1 VPDARRPTPDALP
14 DLPFGYAA
22 NVVEAHQQEEVV
34 DALPVLAEGRAI
46 EPLAARPAVQAAAVA
61 ATGFVAG
68 AATVAVIRRRGA
80 RKALR
85 RRKRASRA
93 NEVLEIVSSRSF
105 LVDVHLVNR
114 E

>member
-1 VPDARRPTPDALP
+1 M
-14 DLPFGYAA
+14 AA
-22 NVVEAHQQEEVV
+22 TQQEEVV
-34 DALPVLAEGRAI
+34 DALPVRAESRAI
-46 EPLAARPAVQAAAVA
+46 EPLAARPVVQAAAVV

-68 AATVAVIRRRGA
+68 AATVAVMRRRGA

-85 RRKRASRA
+85 RRRRSSRTG
-93 NEVLEIVSSRSF
+93 EVLEIISSTSL